1 MSERVEDGGPAFP
14 HQFED
19 ADGHPRYLQS
29 TGLTIRDYFAA
40 QALAGLLAN
49 PGGPF
54 QANNMNGWDIVNC
67 TLDDV
72 ARLSYQA
79 ADTMI
84 AIRARSPSEPLNA
97 RTQGVEEG
105 R

>member
-14 HQFED
+14 STED
-19 ADGHPRYLQS
+19 HPNYDFPMHHLGMS
-29 TGLTIRDYFAA
+29 LRDWFAG

-54 QANNMNGWDIVNC
+54 QANDRDGWDIVNC

-79 ADTMI
+79 SDAML
-84 AIRARSPSEPLNA
+84 AARSPSEPLNA
-97 RTQGVEEG
+97 RTQGVEGG

>member
-1 MSERVEDGGPAFP
+1 MSERVDDGGPAYPSTEVHPNYDFP
-14 HQFED
+14 IHHF
-19 ADGHPRYLQS
+19 GMSL
-29 TGLTIRDYFAA
+29 RDYFAA

-54 QANNMNGWDIVNC
+54 QANDMNGWDIVNC

-79 ADTMI
+79 SDTMI
-84 AIRARSPSEPLNA
+84 ATRARSFEPLNA
-97 RTQGVEEG
+97 RTQGVEVG